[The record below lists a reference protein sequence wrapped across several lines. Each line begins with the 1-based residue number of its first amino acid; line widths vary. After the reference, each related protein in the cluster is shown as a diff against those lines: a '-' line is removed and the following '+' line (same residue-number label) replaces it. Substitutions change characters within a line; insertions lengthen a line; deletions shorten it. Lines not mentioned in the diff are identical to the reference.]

1 MRGFYLHSIADREGP
16 GCDGPVRRFLLV
28 VALLSAPALAGVKV
42 PADLGIGPEGFWFFG
57 PLTANRGAVPHFAL
71 AFELAAIIDRDWLE
85 QNQAAIPP
93 KYRSMAERV
102 TELRI
107 GPSIF
112 IPSALYLSP
121 PIDALG
127 SVGLFGATWTPI
139 GLTLVNTGQNS
150 RRDWNRSRGRLRLD
164 GNLLL
169 TYLFIFNTA
178 GYAIPTT
185 HFLRPGLE
193 LRANILINVTDR
205 FILGLG
211 GGGQLYVP
219 QRLGAFLE
227 LGPLDEAMFVSAF
240 AFLQF
245 HFRFPYEVSL

>member
-1 MRGFYLHSIADREGP
+1 MRRSLT
-16 GCDGPVRRFLLV
+16 LLV
-28 VALLSAPALAGVKV
+28 LLAAARALAGVKV

-57 PLTANRGAVPHFAL
+57 PLTTNRGAVPHFAL
-71 AFELAAIIDRDWLE
+71 AFDLAAVIDRDWIE
-85 QNQAAIPP
+85 QNQASIPP
-93 KYRSMAERV
+93 KYRGMADKV

-127 SVGLFGATWTPI
+127 SVGMFGATWTPI

-150 RRDWNRSRGRLRLD
+150 VRDWNRSRGRVRID

-169 TYLFIFNTA
+169 TYLFVFNTA
-178 GYAIPTT
+178 GYAVPTT

-193 LRANILINVTDR
+193 LRTSILINVTDR

-211 GGGQLYVP
+211 GGAQLYLP
-219 QRLGAFLE
+219 QRMGSFFE
-227 LGPLDEAMFVSAF
+227 LGPLDEAMWVSAF

-245 HFRFPYEVSL
+245 HFRFPYEVTL